1 MRLILRGATVVDGT
15 GGPRQAAD
23 VEVHD
28 GRIASVGSVDRG
40 GDREPGT
47 GVVDLWGLV
56 LCPGFV
62 DIHTHFD
69 AQVFWD
75 SSLSPSSWHGVTT
88 VVQGN
93 CGFGVAPTRPEDRE
107 LVMETLEL
115 VEGMKLETLQQGI
128 DWRFETFPQYLD
140 TLRALPKKINLA
152 AFVPHSMVR
161 LYVMGPDAAFSRAA
175 TELEV
180 AEISRTV
187 R

>member
-1 MRLILRGATVVDGT
+1 MERLILRGGTVIDGT
-15 GGPRQAAD
+15 GAERRRAD
-23 VEVHD
+23 VEVVD
-28 GRIASVGSVDRG
+28 GRITAVGEVG
-40 GDREPGT
+40 PAGDGDEE
-47 GVVDLWGLV
+47 VDLTGLV

-88 VVQGN
+88 AVQGN
-93 CGFGVAPTRPEDRE
+93 CGFGVAPTRPEARD

-161 LYVMGPDAAFSRAA
+161 L
-175 TELEV
+175 
-180 AEISRTV
+180 
-187 R
+187 